1 MSDRAS
7 RGRFVWFDL
16 MTPSP
21 DGAVQFYTKVTGW
34 GTARWEGPAPYT
46 MWTNNSLPL
55 GGVMQLPP
63 QAEGKPH
70 WLGYISS
77 PDVDATVKQASNFG
91 GRVMVQPTDIPTV
104 GRYAVLTDPQG
115 ALFAVFT
122 GAAQTP
128 GHEGPAAVGEFS
140 WHELLTR
147 DHPAALRFYEMLFGW
162 NKANAVD
169 MGAMGTYQL
178 FERNGLEM
186 GGMFD
191 KPPAMP
197 GMPRWVYYIRVANL
211 DAAVEAVKAGGGQI
225 VNGPAEVPGGDATV
239 NCMDPQGA
247 LFALHEKRRS
257 T

>member
-1 MSDRAS
+1 MVDAAS

-16 MTPSP
+16 MTSSP
-21 DGAVQFYTKVTGW
+21 DEAVRFYTNVIGW
-34 GTARWEGPAPYT
+34 GTAQWEGPAPYT

-55 GGVMQLPP
+55 GGVMKLPP
-63 QAEGKPH
+63 QANGSPH

-77 PDVDATVKQASNFG
+77 PDVDATVKQATNFG
-91 GRVMVQPTDIPTV
+91 ARVLVQPTDIPTV
-104 GRYAVLTDPQG
+104 GRYAVMADPQG
-115 ALFAVFT
+115 ALFAAFT
-122 GAAQTP
+122 TASQTP
-128 GHEGPAAVGEFS
+128 GHEGPPDIGEFS

-162 NKANAVD
+162 TKAKSMD
-169 MGAMGTYQL
+169 MGEMGAYQL

-191 KPPAMP
+191 KPASMP
-197 GMPRWVYYIRVANL
+197 GPPTWVYYIRVANL
-211 DAAVEAVKAGGGQI
+211 DRALQAVTGGGGQI
-225 VNGPAEVPGGDATV
+225 LNGPVEVPGGDTIV

-247 LFALHEKRRS
+247 LFALHEKGR